1 MEQLK
6 KIIKEL
12 NDILPEVE
20 KLIIRIISLV
30 GWILIL
36 MQLRNK

>member
-20 KLIIRIISLV
+20 KLIIRIISIA

-36 MQLRNK
+36 MRLSK

>member
-36 MQLRNK
+36 MQLRK

>member
-12 NDILPEVE
+12 NDILLEVE
-20 KLIIRIISLV
+20 KLIIRIISIA

-36 MQLRNK
+36 MRLSK

>member
-20 KLIIRIISLV
+20 KLIIRIISLA

-36 MQLRNK
+36 MQLRK